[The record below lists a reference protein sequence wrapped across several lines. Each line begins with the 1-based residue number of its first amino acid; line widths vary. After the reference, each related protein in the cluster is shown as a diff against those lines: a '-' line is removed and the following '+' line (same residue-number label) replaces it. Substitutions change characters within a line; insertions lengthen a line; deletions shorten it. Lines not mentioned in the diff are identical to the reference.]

1 MFSDDLR
8 RRADYYRDLARRCHG
23 AVARLMLDQCARS
36 YEAEA
41 AREAERE
48 LRRRKIV
55 AGARRVHC

>member
-1 MFSDDLR
+1 MVSEDLR
-8 RRADYYRDLARRCHG
+8 RRAAHYRGLARRCRQ

-48 LRRRKIV
+48 RRRLVLRRS
-55 AGARRVHC
+55 RRLPC